1 MLPRL
6 FLAGVLALAAHTAE
20 AQFASNTQRDAY
32 IAALAAKVNAQT
44 LWIRQA
50 DAVIRDLRCA
60 LDSALDALAK
70 VAAAS
75 GSCQPVEVTIHQ
87 GRCGSAGEPEPTLG
101 AMP

>member
-1 MLPRL
+1 MIPRL
-6 FLAGVLALAAHTAE
+6 FLAGALALVVHSAE
-20 AQFASNTQRDAY
+20 AQFANNTQRDAY

-60 LDSALDALAK
+60 LDAAVDALAK
-70 VAAAS
+70 VATAS
-75 GSCQPVEVTIHQ
+75 GTCQPVEVTIHA
-87 GRCGSAGEPEPTLG
+87 GRCGAPGEPEPKLG